1 MSEHALVEADFQR
14 AQLKLDVVRSSIKYI
29 QAIED
34 GTQQNMCPVCESKVP
49 FGQLKAALQ
58 EVDSSGDSNTKAFLQ
73 QRDQLRERVSQAK
86 ELTEQEAAIHTAIS
100 RLQDELDVILAEAG
114 QRFGFPTPPS
124 IESFGE
130 YVNDLRDGYQG
141 LQGALDS
148 QSEANRAWEV
158 RIEKVGREIRFHQLR
173 GLKER
178 LQRLYDMR
186 YEALHESLKELSD
199 LRDIADGTRSLLNSR
214 LQERLR
220 QDLPPLAKEMTEV
233 YLRLT
238 ESPTFDS
245 ISIHQGENV
254 DGSMT
259 LQLRVSSSRGA
270 GTWGVED
277 GVSNG
282 QALNAIQLVP
292 YFVFSRYQEGPLL
305 DLLLLD
311 DPTQAF
317 DTSKIKLLLGELADA
332 TSHAT
337 LFVATHEEDRFLP
350 VLKDFFS
357 LEEIRAYKAVGIDQ
371 EGPQYVTID
380 L

>member
-1 MSEHALVEADFQR
+1 MSWTGDA
-14 AQLKLDVVRSSIKYI
+14 VVP
-29 QAIED
+29 A
-34 GTQQNMCPVCESKVP
+34 GCPGIGFVV
-49 FGQLKAALQ
+49 L
-58 EVDSSGDSNTKAFLQ
+58 GD
-73 QRDQLRERVSQAK
+73 
-86 ELTEQEAAIHTAIS
+86 
-100 RLQDELDVILAEAG
+100 
-114 QRFGFPTPPS
+114 
-124 IESFGE
+124 
-130 YVNDLRDGYQG
+130 
-141 LQGALDS
+141 
-148 QSEANRAWEV
+148 
-158 RIEKVGREIRFHQLR
+158 IRR
-173 GLKER
+173 G
-178 LQRLYDMR
+178 
-186 YEALHESLKELSD
+186 
-199 LRDIADGTRSLLNSR
+199 DIADGTRSLLNSR

-220 QDLPPLAKEMTEV
+220 QDLPPLAQEMTEV

-245 ISIHQGENV
+245 IGIHQGESG

-277 GVSNG
+277 GVLNG

-317 DTSKIKLLLGELADA
+317 DTSKIQLLLGELADA

-357 LEEIRAYKAVGIDQ
+357 LEEVRAYKAVGIDQ
-371 EGPQYVTID
+371 EGPQYVAID